1 MDFELSSEQRMILEY
16 GDRVA
21 QRFDR
26 RYWMSYAEKHEPP
39 KELFEQ
45 IAADGFLGLMV
56 PEAYG
61 GGGQGMLEM
70 ALFMEGL
77 SNNGIPLLSLVV
89 NSTMSLALIAM
100 HGTEEQKQKY
110 LPAACRGEIKFCF
123 AITEPDAGSNTIEI
137 STLARR
143 EGRGFRLKGQKTFI
157 TDADA
162 ADYALVVAR
171 TRPHSEV
178 ARKTD
183 GFTLFILD
191 MRRPGVSKTAI
202 PVSIP
207 MPESQW
213 QLFFDDVELAEGD
226 ALGTVDDG
234 FRILFDTL
242 NPERIILS
250 ALCVGIGRYALRRA
264 VGYASERKVFNKV
277 PIGAYQ
283 GLQHPLAA
291 AHAEVELAG
300 LMTHKAAWA
309 FDRRLPAGE
318 YANMAKYAAAEAGI
332 HAVDAAIQCFG
343 GNGFTKEYGMFD
355 LYPMVRLLRTAPLNR
370 EMVLNYIGEK
380 VMGLPRS
387 Y

>member
-1 MDFELSSEQRMILEY
+1 MNFELNTEQRMILEY
-16 GDRVA
+16 GDKVS
-21 QRFDR
+21 QQFDR
-26 RYWMSYAEKHEPP
+26 RYWMKYAELHQPP
-39 KELFEQ
+39 KELMEQ
-45 IAADGFLGLMV
+45 VAADGFLGLMV
-56 PEAYG
+56 PETYG
-61 GGGQGMLEM
+61 GAGQGMMEM

-77 SNNGIPLLSLVV
+77 ANNGIPLLSLVV
-89 NSTMSLALIAM
+89 NSTMSMALIAM

-123 AITEPDAGSNTIEI
+123 AITEPDAGSNTMEI
-137 STLARR
+137 TSIARR
-143 EGRGFRLKGQKTFI
+143 DGKGFKLKGQKTYI
-157 TDADA
+157 TDADS
-162 ADYALVVAR
+162 ADYALVVSR
-171 TRPHSEV
+171 TKPHTEV
-178 ARKTD
+178 SRKTD
-183 GFTLFILD
+183 GFTLFIMD
-191 MRRPGVSKTAI
+191 MKKKGVSKTVI

-213 QLFFDDVELAEGD
+213 QLFFDDVELSEAD
-226 ALGTVDDG
+226 ALGTIDDG
-234 FRILFDTL
+234 FKILFDTL

-250 ALCVGIGRYALRRA
+250 ALCVGVGRFALRKA
-264 VGYASERKVFNKV
+264 VAYANERKLFNKV

-283 GLQHPLAA
+283 GLQHPLAVA
-291 AHAEVELAG
+291 YSEIEMAG

-309 FDRRLPAGE
+309 FDNHLPAGE
-318 YANMAKYAAAEAGI
+318 FANMAKYAAAEAGI
-332 HAVDAAIQCFG
+332 HAVDASIQCFG